1 MKASTA
7 YCAAAMLGIA
17 VFLGAG
23 CTAPISA
30 RLTTPKAVFRQLHG
44 NVLNTGDLTPD
55 TRTIL
60 RRYDQELVFEETPDE
75 ALKLIHAKAL
85 ASLDRDEIFA
95 LAELNYEVAERVR
108 QSLKPWEPR
117 DARDYYLASAVF
129 SYLFLFGEASQP
141 KPDGFDTRFRVA
153 CNLYNSALGLAFRER
168 RSTNAVVLLEDG
180 TRPLPIGRLPVTVA
194 TNSLPWPMDR
204 FQQMLLADQ
213 YEIHGLSVRNR
224 NPGLGVPIIAVG
236 KLTTNSQ
243 LAMTAPVSA
252 FLRLEGGVKELGAGN
267 LRGSLELYSGY
278 NATQLKVGD
287 QPVPVAADLTAPMAY
302 AMNQSVVW
310 ALGRMQFLSAEE
322 KVPTGVYLTQP
333 YEAGKIPI
341 VFVHGTFSSPV
352 YWMEMANTLR
362 SDDTLS
368 RRYQF
373 WYFIYNTGNPIA
385 YSAKRLRDSLQAK
398 LQEIDPEGKDPAL
411 QQMVVIGHSQG
422 GLLTKMTATD
432 TGDTLLRLA
441 VSNRLDKLT
450 AEDRAALE
458 SWLVYKPLPF
468 VKRVVFICTPH
479 RGSYQAGGLVV
490 ELARRLVSL
499 PSKLN
504 DSMQDL
510 ASRAAL
516 IQDDQAAEKAEAAQA
531 KAFMPTSVY
540 GMSSKNK
547 FLVPMANI
555 PIAPG
560 IAGHSII
567 AVKGDGDY
575 HDGDDGVV
583 KYSSAHVEYV
593 ESELVV
599 HSGHSCQS
607 LPVTIGEVRRIL
619 YEHLGSIPEAARAR
633 AQSQGVK

>member
-1 MKASTA
+1 
-7 YCAAAMLGIA
+7 
-17 VFLGAG
+17 
-23 CTAPISA
+23 
-30 RLTTPKAVFRQLHG
+30 
-44 NVLNTGDLTPD
+44 
-55 TRTIL
+55 
-60 RRYDQELVFEETPDE
+60 
-75 ALKLIHAKAL
+75 
-85 ASLDRDEIFA
+85 
-95 LAELNYEVAERVR
+95 
-108 QSLKPWEPR
+108 
-117 DARDYYLASAVF
+117 
-129 SYLFLFGEASQP
+129 
-141 KPDGFDTRFRVA
+141 
-153 CNLYNSALGLAFRER
+153 
-168 RSTNAVVLLEDG
+168 
-180 TRPLPIGRLPVTVA
+180 
-194 TNSLPWPMDR
+194 
-204 FQQMLLADQ
+204 
-213 YEIHGLSVRNR
+213 
-224 NPGLGVPIIAVG
+224 
-236 KLTTNSQ
+236 
-243 LAMTAPVSA
+243 
-252 FLRLEGGVKELGAGN
+252 
-267 LRGSLELYSGY
+267 
-278 NATQLKVGD
+278 
-287 QPVPVAADLTAPMAY
+287 
-302 AMNQSVVW
+302 
-310 ALGRMQFLSAEE
+310 
-322 KVPTGVYLTQP
+322 
-333 YEAGKIPI
+333 
-341 VFVHGTFSSPV
+341 
-352 YWMEMANTLR
+352 
-362 SDDTLS
+362 
-368 RRYQF
+368 
-373 WYFIYNTGNPIA
+373 
-385 YSAKRLRDSLQAK
+385 
-398 LQEIDPEGKDPAL
+398 
-411 QQMVVIGHSQG
+411 
-422 GLLTKMTATD
+422 MTATD